1 MRDVTRDY
9 SPALASILVDE
20 NIEVEEDFTAV
31 ILYLCS
37 KGYLTMEKA
46 EQENTFFFHIKDDDI
61 SKLSSHEK
69 YILDCAVG
77 KRHLDKLT
85 LKELIVE
92 DGKKLG
98 LLEDGFRKPNILK
111 IMVPYLF
118 GFVLLIILNIMI
130 GGKIFDT
137 LFAIY
142 MVLFIAII
150 IGLIAWIIMHANDKY
165 FLTEK
170 GFREAK
176 EWKKSKKF
184 FHDYTLISEKNMDY
198 VKILDEYMAYGVALK
213 ETNQIL
219 RTIKL
224 DPVYRSFLSRT
235 KGTYI
240 FK

>member
-46 EQENTFFFHIKDDDI
+46 EKENTFFFHIKDDDI

-118 GFVLLIILNIMI
+118 GFVLLIIFNIMI

-142 MVLFIAII
+142 MVLFIGII

-165 FLTEK
+165 F
-170 GFREAK
+170 
-176 EWKKSKKF
+176 
-184 FHDYTLISEKNMDY
+184 
-198 VKILDEYMAYGVALK
+198 
-213 ETNQIL
+213 
-219 RTIKL
+219 
-224 DPVYRSFLSRT
+224 
-235 KGTYI
+235 
-240 FK
+240 

>member
-37 KGYLTMEKA
+37 KDYLTMEKA

-98 LLEDGFRKPNILK
+98 LLKDGFRKPNIPK
-111 IMVPYLF
+111 IAIPYLV
-118 GFVLLIILNIMI
+118 GLILIIFLNNVI
-130 GGKIFDT
+130 GGEILKAIFS
-137 LFAIY
+137 IY
-142 MVLFIAII
+142 MYVLAII
-150 IGLIAWIIMHANDKY
+150 LIGILVWVIRHANDKY
-165 FLTEK
+165 SLTKK
-170 GFREAK
+170 GMHDAK
-176 EWKKSKKF
+176 EWKHLKKF
-184 FHDYTLISEKNMDY
+184 IHDYTLISEKNIDY

-219 RTIKL
+219 RNIKL
-224 DPVYRSFLSRT
+224 DPVYRSFISRT

>member
-92 DGKKLG
+92 DG
-98 LLEDGFRKPNILK
+98 FRKPNILK

-176 EWKKSKKF
+176 EWKKLKKF

>member
-37 KGYLTMEKA
+37 KGYLSMEKA
-46 EQENTFFFHIKDDDI
+46 EQENTFFFYIKNEDF

-69 YILDCAVG
+69 YILDCAAG
-77 KRHLDKLT
+77 KRHLDKVT

-137 LFAIY
+137 LFTIY
-142 MVLFIAII
+142 MVLFIVII
-150 IGLIAWIIMHANDKY
+150 IGLIAWIIMHADDKY

-170 GFREAK
+170 GFGEAK
-176 EWKKSKKF
+176 EWEKLKKF
-184 FHDYTLISEKNMDY
+184 FHDYTLISEKDMDY

-224 DPVYRSFLSRT
+224 DPVYRSFLCRT